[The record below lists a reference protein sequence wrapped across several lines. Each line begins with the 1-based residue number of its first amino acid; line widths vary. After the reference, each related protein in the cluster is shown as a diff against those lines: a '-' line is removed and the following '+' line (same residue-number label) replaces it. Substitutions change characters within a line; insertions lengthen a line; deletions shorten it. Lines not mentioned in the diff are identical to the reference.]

1 MWSRDAG
8 RTITP
13 AFLLWLPPSAGPNDA
28 RSYDI
33 TNRQSFENTM
43 QWIEARL
50 WHLKMLLERG
60 NPGNPQEMAVVLWSR
75 RFLGFNKLKACRL
88 IFKNKTKKH
97 LDLGLR
103 DLRTCEGKDGT
114 ARAKYPQSRTFKRMF
129 DVDVPS
135 TCATHKV
142 LEMDDIWSRMW
153 KAFWMNSDM
162 NMGMWKNPSITI
174 ITQNHKDMY
183 PSKTMVV

>member
-1 MWSRDAG
+1 
-8 RTITP
+8 
-13 AFLLWLPPSAGPNDA
+13 
-28 RSYDI
+28 
-33 TNRQSFENTM
+33 
-43 QWIEARL
+43 
-50 WHLKMLLERG
+50 
-60 NPGNPQEMAVVLWSR
+60 MAVVLWSR

-142 LEMDDIWSRMW
+142 LEMDDI
-153 KAFWMNSDM
+153 
-162 NMGMWKNPSITI
+162 
-174 ITQNHKDMY
+174 
-183 PSKTMVV
+183 